1 MPKSNRGGK
10 QGVTLNQQG
19 WTPNYWQL
27 SGSPVTLN
35 LGTTPQPTPQP
46 VPQPAPQ
53 PVQTP
58 PPIQQNQP
66 SVGYDAFKKMTDD
79 QKADVIM
86 QARNT
91 QVPLF
96 LAQNDLQKVMYGIKM
111 FDKPTLVDDSVLDST
126 PGKELFR
133 TVNATNDPTNRIKYT
148 ATDVAM
154 QNIRGSVAR
163 VSDSGG
169 SVHGRGFYYADNYQG
184 SVVYGN
190 RSGDVSKTA
199 VIRAKLSPTAKT
211 ISTHA
216 ASTGVTKEINSGSK
230 LGKVLSKIG
239 HQDQTAVWALA
250 KGYDAMVASN
260 GYHVVINRGALIAS
274 KKVNPA
280 GSRWK

>member
-1 MPKSNRGGK
+1 MPKSSRGGK
-10 QGVTLNQQG
+10 AGATTTYTIRQPQ
-19 WTPNYWQL
+19 YH
-27 SGSPVTLN
+27 PVTN
-35 LGTTPQPTPQP
+35 PRPT
-46 VPQPAPQ
+46 PQPAPQ
-53 PVQTP
+53 PVQQQAQ

-66 SVGYDAFKKMTDD
+66 STSLDTFRKMTDD

-111 FDKPTLVDDSVLDST
+111 YDKPTLVDDKVLDST

-133 TVNATNDPTNRIKYT
+133 TVNATSDPTNRIKYT
-148 ATDVAM
+148 ATDVAS
-154 QNIRGSVAR
+154 QTIKGSVVR
-163 VSDSGG
+163 VSDTGG
-169 SVHGRGFYYADNYQG
+169 SVHGRGVYFADNYHA

-190 RSGDVSKTA
+190 RSGDITKTA
-199 VIRAKLSPTAKT
+199 VVRVKLSPTAKT

-216 ASTGVTKEINSGSK
+216 AASGVAREINSGSK
-230 LGKVLSKIG
+230 LGKALSKVG
-239 HQDQTAVWALA
+239 QTDRTAVWSLA

-260 GYHVVINRGALIAS
+260 GYHVIINRGALIAS
-274 KKVNPA
+274 KDIKPA